1 MSTLYPNTAL
11 LIVTLVCVIG
21 VLALLTL
28 ALAFVVSIFRSLR
41 FGQAGDE
48 GARCAACHYPLVDA
62 CAHCPECGVDLA
74 RPRAVFVGIASA
86 SRRVRLTMLAGLAI
100 AALLVLMT
108 FALGRQFARG
118 FRVGAG
124 SRSFAVERV
133 GGLTGT
139 ELVASA
145 LASPPDP
152 PPFTT
157 KHDLYGEIARRMV
170 RSGQPGS
177 PSGINSDLW
186 VRTVAGPVLQSP
198 AFIEA
203 LATEA
208 TWPTSRREKAFS
220 WTGIPTFSATGV
232 SWSRGGAEELFVA
245 ACGLREIQGFDFG
258 PLLAALTQWRVT
270 AIEVGARGDFPPTT
284 LLAVSLDAR
293 RQPILAGFHAEEIT
307 TRVDGRVVYE
317 SAMIDARRDPFE
329 GAFGGMLEDAGLREF
344 DLARRNAEGSAE
356 PGADA
361 SAAAST
367 VARTDESA
375 TSMSNLASTLA
386 RNLARNLEVSFR
398 IHDVGH
404 GGGPREQ
411 LVELKNPPITRL
423 KLSPVA
429 SPEEALKG
437 IAEALSMAEL
447 DPSARTINVWNGP
460 AKSVIRN
467 SLSIQDAVGAQARL
481 SVEWGGATFDLG
493 SGVIVE
499 NPQQSVPRVRQW
511 VMPMALRT
519 PVNANAPNGFENPS
533 DEAVLTITFAPM
545 SNEALVAWLVRGA
558 ADDGRIPHK
567 EYLDR
572 EVSIRVPLRA
582 STKAGGP

>member
-1 MSTLYPNTAL
+1 
-11 LIVTLVCVIG
+11 
-21 VLALLTL
+21 
-28 ALAFVVSIFRSLR
+28 
-41 FGQAGDE
+41 
-48 GARCAACHYPLVDA
+48 
-62 CAHCPECGVDLA
+62 
-74 RPRAVFVGIASA
+74 
-86 SRRVRLTMLAGLAI
+86 MLAGLAI

-118 FRVGAG
+118 FKVGAG

-208 TWPTSRREKAFS
+208 TWPTSQREKAFS

-329 GAFGGMLEDAGLREF
+329 GAFAGMLEDAGLREF
-344 DLARRNAEGSAE
+344 DLARRNAEESAE
-356 PGADA
+356 PSAQA

-375 TSMSNLASTLA
+375 TSMSNLASNLA

-411 LVELKNPPITRL
+411 LVQLKDPPLTLL

-429 SPEEALKG
+429 SPEDALKG
-437 IAEALSMAEL
+437 IAGAVSMAEF
-447 DPSARTINVWNGP
+447 DPSARTINVWNGR
-460 AKSVIRN
+460 AKTAIPN
-467 SLSIQDAVGAQARL
+467 SLSIQDALGARARL

-499 NPQQSVPRVRQW
+499 NPQQSAPRTRQW
-511 VMPMALRT
+511 SMPMALRT

-582 STKAGGP
+582 STKAGAP

>member
-1 MSTLYPNTAL
+1 MSTLYPSTAL

-62 CAHCPECGVDLA
+62 CAHCPECGIDLA

-86 SRRVRLTMLAGLAI
+86 SRRVRLTMLAGLGI

-108 FALGRQFARG
+108 FALGRQFVRG
-118 FRVGAG
+118 FWGGAG

-157 KHDLYGEIARRMV
+157 MHDLYGEIARRMV

-208 TWPTSRREKAFS
+208 TWPTSQREKAFS
-220 WTGIPTFSATGV
+220 WTGIPTFTSNGWH
-232 SWSRGGAEELFVA
+232 WSRGGAEELFVA
-245 ACGLREIQGFDFG
+245 ARGLRWIKGFDFG

-270 AIEVGARGDFPPTT
+270 AIEVGARGEFPQTT

-293 RQPILAGFHAEEIT
+293 SQPILAGFHAEEIT

-329 GAFGGMLEDAGLREF
+329 GAFAGMLEDAGLREF

-356 PGADA
+356 PGAEA

-375 TSMSNLASTLA
+375 TSMSNLTS
-386 RNLARNLEVSFR
+386 NLARNPARNLDVSFR
-398 IHDVGH
+398 IHDVGR

-411 LVELKNPPITRL
+411 LVELKNPPLARL

-437 IAEALSMAEL
+437 IAEALSMAEF
-447 DPSARTINVWNGP
+447 DPSARTINVWNGQ
-460 AKSVIRN
+460 AKTAIPN
-467 SLSIQDAVGAQARL
+467 SLSIQDALGARARL

-499 NPQQSVPRVRQW
+499 NPQQSVPRIRQW
-511 VMPMALRT
+511 VMPMALRA
-519 PVNANAPNGFENPS
+519 PVNANAPDGFENPS
-533 DEAVLTITFAPM
+533 GQAVLTITLSPM
-545 SNEALVAWLVRGA
+545 SNEALVAWLVRGVA
-558 ADDGRIPHK
+558 GDGSIPHK

-582 STKAGGP
+582 STKAGAP

>member
-1 MSTLYPNTAL
+1 
-11 LIVTLVCVIG
+11 
-21 VLALLTL
+21 
-28 ALAFVVSIFRSLR
+28 
-41 FGQAGDE
+41 
-48 GARCAACHYPLVDA
+48 
-62 CAHCPECGVDLA
+62 
-74 RPRAVFVGIASA
+74 
-86 SRRVRLTMLAGLAI
+86 
-100 AALLVLMT
+100 
-108 FALGRQFARG
+108 
-118 FRVGAG
+118 
-124 SRSFAVERV
+124 
-133 GGLTGT
+133 
-139 ELVASA
+139 
-145 LASPPDP
+145 
-152 PPFTT
+152 
-157 KHDLYGEIARRMV
+157 
-170 RSGQPGS
+170 
-177 PSGINSDLW
+177 
-186 VRTVAGPVLQSP
+186 
-198 AFIEA
+198 
-203 LATEA
+203 
-208 TWPTSRREKAFS
+208 
-220 WTGIPTFSATGV
+220 
-232 SWSRGGAEELFVA
+232 
-245 ACGLREIQGFDFG
+245 
-258 PLLAALTQWRVT
+258 
-270 AIEVGARGDFPPTT
+270 
-284 LLAVSLDAR
+284 
-293 RQPILAGFHAEEIT
+293 
-307 TRVDGRVVYE
+307 
-317 SAMIDARRDPFE
+317 
-329 GAFGGMLEDAGLREF
+329 MLEDAGLREF

-375 TSMSNLASTLA
+375 TSTSNLASNLA

-398 IHDVGH
+398 IHDVGR

-582 STKAGGP
+582 STKAGAP